1 MLTLYYM
8 PGACS
13 LSPHIVAQEA
23 GIPLTLQKVGKDK
36 KLPDGGDFFAVTGK
50 GLVPVLR
57 LEDGRTLTE
66 GPAIVQYL
74 ADLKPEA
81 KLAPPNGTWERYQL
95 QSWLNFIT
103 SELHKQFSPLF
114 NPASSEEVKQTFRD
128 VLASR
133 FDWLAPQLADRPFLM
148 GEQLTVA
155 DAYLFNVLRWTP
167 FVGVDLSRWPT
178 LAAFVA
184 RMRERPS
191 VQAAMQEEGIRR

>member
-13 LSPHIVAQEA
+13 LSPHIVAHEA
-23 GIPLTLQKVGKDK
+23 GIPLTLQKVSKDK
-36 KLPDGGDFFAVTGK
+36 KLPDGADFFAVNSK
-50 GLVPVLR
+50 GLVPVLQ

-81 KLAPPNGTWERYQL
+81 QLAPPNGTWERYQL

-103 SELHKQFSPLF
+103 SELHKQFAPLF
-114 NPASSEEVKQTFRD
+114 SPTSTEDVKATFRA
-128 VLASR
+128 VLSDR
-133 FDWLAPQLADRPFLM
+133 FDWLAPQLTERPFLM
-148 GEQLTVA
+148 GDQFSIA

-167 FVGVDLSRWPT
+167 FVGVDLSRWPS
-178 LAAFVA
+178 LAAYVA
-184 RMRERPS
+184 RMGERPS
-191 VQAAMQEEGIRR
+191 VQAAMQAEGIRR